1 MQESLKLESGMQ
13 EIEFHGIISLAIP
26 VVQRFERLGYGAE
39 GRESKPRVRSVDDR
53 KTLLSTQQYVNTF
66 FESGKDNKRKKG
78 YGIRLLYS
86 DTVGL

>member
-1 MQESLKLESGMQ
+1 MQ

-26 VVQRFERLGYGAE
+26 VVQWFERFGYGAE
-39 GRESKPRVRSVDDR
+39 GRESRVRSVDDW
-53 KTLLSTQQYVNTF
+53 KTLLSTQQYVNTL